1 MEFKYNVVSELQNYM
16 FSKTVQQEPIV
27 IPIVKVSI
35 PKTIVKVTI
44 PKVEPKIEP
53 PKVTIP
59 KVEIPKV
66 EIPKVVISPF
76 FSPRVSD
83 QLFWCFYV
91 MKNGLIAYEMEPS
104 IFAKEKEEKIK
115 YVLLLRNNKDLL
127 KTHKIGKDF
136 ETNLSFDK
144 SINLS
149 TFFALCALEN
159 INAVVLR
166 SQLYSDICA
175 NPSCATTFVLN
186 QNKHKTTLV
195 LEQCPIADLKY
206 ESTHFKLPLKSISAY
221 KLCDLQNICTR
232 LNLIP
237 ECIKKQAIYTLIT
250 DALNKID

>member
-27 IPIVKVSI
+27 MPKVVIS
-35 PKTIVKVTI
+35 
-44 PKVEPKIEP
+44 KVEPKVVMSKVE
-53 PKVTIP
+53 PKVVMS
-59 KVEIPKV
+59 KVE
-66 EIPKVVISPF
+66 PKVVISPF

-115 YVLLLRNNKDLL
+115 YVLLLRNCKDLL

-166 SQLYSDICA
+166 SQLYSDIYA
-175 NPSCATTFVLN
+175 NPLCTTTFVLN
-186 QNKHKTTLV
+186 QIKHKTTLV
-195 LEQCPIADLKY
+195 LEQCPVADLKY

-232 LNLIP
+232 LNVIP
-237 ECIKKQAIYTLIT
+237 ECKKKQAIYTLIT

>member
-16 FSKTVQQEPIV
+16 FSKTVIPNDV
-27 IPIVKVSI
+27 IPNDVII
-35 PKTIVKVTI
+35 PI
-44 PKVEPKIEP
+44 PKV
-53 PKVTIP
+53 IP
-59 KVEIPKV
+59 KVIMS
-66 EIPKVVISPF
+66 IPKVVISKVIMSIPIPKVIIPIPSPF

-91 MKNGLIAYEMEPS
+91 MKNGVVAYEMEQS
-104 IFAKEKEEKIK
+104 TFVKEKEEKIK
-115 YVLLLRNNKDLL
+115 YVLLLRNCKGLL

-144 SINLS
+144 TINLS

-175 NPSCATTFVLN
+175 NPLCTTTFVLN

-195 LEQCPIADLKY
+195 LEQCPTADLQY
-206 ESTHFKLPLKSISAY
+206 EKTHFKLPLKSISAY

-232 LNLIP
+232 LNLIVPP
-237 ECIKKQAIYTLIT
+237 ECKKKQAIYALIT

>member
-1 MEFKYNVVSELQNYM
+1 
-16 FSKTVQQEPIV
+16 
-27 IPIVKVSI
+27 
-35 PKTIVKVTI
+35 
-44 PKVEPKIEP
+44 
-53 PKVTIP
+53 
-59 KVEIPKV
+59 
-66 EIPKVVISPF
+66 
-76 FSPRVSD
+76 
-83 QLFWCFYV
+83 

>member
-16 FSKTVQQEPIV
+16 FSKIV
-27 IPIVKVSI
+27 IPNDVIIPISKVITPISISKVITPISI
-35 PKTIVKVTI
+35 PKVITPIS
-44 PKVEPKIEP
+44 
-53 PKVTIP
+53 IP
-59 KVEIPKV
+59 KVEISIPKV
-66 EIPKVVISPF
+66 EISPF

-91 MKNGLIAYEMEPS
+91 MKNGVIAYEMEQS
-104 IFAKEKEEKIK
+104 TFVKEKEEKIK
-115 YVLLLRNNKDLL
+115 YVLLLRNSKDLL

-144 SINLS
+144 TINLS

-175 NPSCATTFVLN
+175 NPLCTTMFVLN
-186 QNKHKTTLV
+186 QRKHKTTLV
-195 LEQCPIADLKY
+195 LEQCLIADLQY
-206 ESTHFKLPLKSISAY
+206 EKTHFKLPLKSISAY

-232 LNLIP
+232 LNLIVPP
-237 ECIKKQAIYTLIT
+237 ECKKKQAIYALIT
-250 DALNKID
+250 DGVNKID